1 MFWKVIVR
9 DGYAFG
15 FLFEHETLLHSNG
28 LGCAPLRSKCPKNLV
43 PILEIEALAGVSLF
57 PDLAAGGRP
66 AGSWKSPRWRDA
78 MPGARH

>member
-66 AGSWKSPRWRDA
+66 TDVAASLRAATGLL
-78 MPGARH
+78 GE